1 MSIHTSTARTTARAR
16 RRAPQSRSRAA
27 LDGIVTLWYRDI
39 IRFVRDR
46 SRIIGSL
53 AQPLLF
59 LFIFGVGLSPAIG
72 TLGSSGQNGIK
83 YGQFIFPGIVT
94 MSVLFTS
101 IFGAVSVIWD
111 REFGFLKEV
120 LVAPVPRWSLVVGK
134 ALGGSTTAMFQGVLI
149 LLFAPLVGVSL
160 TPLVVIKLLIMMF
173 CTAFALSSVGL
184 VIASRMR
191 SMEGFQ
197 MMMNFLM
204 MPMFFLSGAL
214 FPLSNL
220 PGWLAALTRID
231 PVSYGVDAI
240 RQTVLS
246 TSPAGREAATSL
258 GLTVFGHTMNPW
270 VDILV
275 VIGVGAVMV
284 AMAVRA
290 FSRLE

>member
-1 MSIHTSTARTTARAR
+1 M
-16 RRAPQSRSRAA
+16 
-27 LDGIVTLWYRDI
+27 VTLWYRDI

-59 LFIFGVGLSPAIG
+59 LVIFGVGLSPAIG
-72 TLGSSGQNGIK
+72 TLGTGSGGSLK
-83 YGQFIFPGIVT
+83 YGQFIFPGIIT

-101 IFGAVSVIWD
+101 IFSAISVIWD

-120 LVAPVPRWSLVVGK
+120 LVAPVPRWSLVAGK
-134 ALGGSTTAMFQGVLI
+134 ALGGSTTAMAQGILI
-149 LLFAPLVGVSL
+149 LIFAPFVGVSL
-160 TPLVVIKLLIMMF
+160 TLMIVLKLLVMMF
-173 CTAFALSSVGL
+173 FTAFSLSALGL
-184 VIASRMR
+184 LIAGRMR

-197 MMMNFLM
+197 MVMNFLM

-240 RQTVLS
+240 RQTVLGTS
-246 TSPAGREAATSL
+246 TEGQTTAKAL
-258 GLTVFGHTMNPW
+258 GLTLFGHSLNPW
-270 VDILV
+270 VDILI
-275 VIGVGAVMV
+275 VIAFGAIMIGL
-284 AMAVRA
+284 AVSS
-290 FSRLE
+290 FSKQE